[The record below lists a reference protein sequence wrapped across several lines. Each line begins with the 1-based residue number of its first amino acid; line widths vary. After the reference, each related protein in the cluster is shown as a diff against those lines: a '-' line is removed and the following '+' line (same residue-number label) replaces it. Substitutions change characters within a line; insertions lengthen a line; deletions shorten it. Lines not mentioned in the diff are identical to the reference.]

1 MKRMIWIGLTIGGG
15 ITILFLARGITTL
28 VTAGQESTGANANS
42 LDLPLPLLEAA
53 VQSVSDKQRQ
63 EELAP
68 EGGLTAKE
76 AARGYAL
83 DAARD
88 TYQAEAVALVC
99 ARKAYFLS
107 QASEWTQQT
116 GGSTETWLLD
126 KLGSVQASAKAAAIT
141 HTAYSGA
148 PNHQAT
154 ARPLALDSLAL
165 LEALATLY
173 SGQAI
178 ATCTSAPMPAISK
191 ASEFIYSAREYQQ
204 WQAKELQPQLTTP
217 QGEVAT
223 ND

>member
-1 MKRMIWIGLTIGGG
+1 MKRTIWIGLTIGGG
-15 ITILFLARGITTL
+15 ITILFLARGVTAL
-28 VTAGQESTGANANS
+28 VTAGQSTGASNS

-76 AARGYAL
+76 AGRQYAL

-99 ARKAYFLS
+99 ARKAYFLG
-107 QASEWTQQT
+107 QASEWNQQT
-116 GGSTETWLLD
+116 GGSIESWLLD
-126 KLGSVQASAKAAAIT
+126 KLAAVQSKAKDSAIA

-148 PNHQAT
+148 PNHQAIG
-154 ARPLALDSLAL
+154 RPLALDSLAL
-165 LEALATLY
+165 LEALDTLY

-191 ASEFIYSAREYQQ
+191 ASEFIYSAREFQQ
-204 WQAKELQPQLTTP
+204 WQAKELAPKLTP
-217 QGEVAT
+217 QGEVAA

>member
-1 MKRMIWIGLTIGGG
+1 MKKTIWIGLTIGGG
-15 ITILFLARGITTL
+15 ITILFLARGVTAL
-28 VTAGQESTGANANS
+28 VTAGQESTGASNS

-76 AARGYAL
+76 AGRQYAL

-88 TYQAEAVALVC
+88 TYQAEAADLVC
-99 ARKAYFLS
+99 ARKAYFLG
-107 QASEWTQQT
+107 QASEWNQQT
-116 GGSTETWLLD
+116 GGSIETWLLD
-126 KLGSVQASAKAAAIT
+126 KLGSVQAKAKESAVT

-165 LEALATLY
+165 LEALNTLY

-178 ATCTSAPMPAISK
+178 ATCTSQPMPAIAK
-191 ASEFIYSAREYQQ
+191 AGEFLYAAKEYQQ
-204 WQAKELQPQLTTP
+204 WQAQELAPRQATP
-217 QGEVAT
+217 QEEVAT